1 MFTCIRIKLSCTFYP
16 RSPIK
21 KQNCWENT
29 FSKTCQNKLLSQIF
43 SLVKFSLRPKNECVA
58 LIAFKLSALSS
69 TPENEGHDL
78 STSLI
83 QMYNLID

>member
-21 KQNCWENT
+21 
-29 FSKTCQNKLLSQIF
+29 SKIDGKILFQKHVKTSLSLIF
-43 SLVKFSLRPKNECVA
+43 NLVKFSLRSKNECVA
-58 LIAFKLSALSS
+58 LIAFKSSAVSN
-69 TPENEGHDL
+69 TPENAWHDL

-83 QMYNLID
+83 QMDNLID